1 MRADISE
8 IFVLKEYHKCILFKR
23 RGVFSQLKKMED
35 QTVFSLV

>member
-8 IFVLKEYHKCILFKR
+8 TFLLKQYHKYILFKR
-23 RGVFSQLKKMED
+23 RGVFSRLKKMED